1 VTEFASLCAELGDD
15 IRMLG
20 VFDSLPR
27 DDPRLRGFGLRAC
40 RVLLPQQRYA
50 DALRAMPAD
59 SMFRLVV
66 LRWSRWAWSCFTEG
80 GLWRPMTGP
89 RPPASQSPP
98 PASAPPT

>member
-1 VTEFASLCAELGDD
+1 MFAYHLA
-15 IRMLG
+15 ML
-20 VFDSLPR
+20 
-27 DDPRLRGFGLRAC
+27 AW
-40 RVLLPQQRYA
+40 
-50 DALRAMPAD
+50 ALWLAA
-59 SMFRLVV
+59 SV